1 MGSIAHYLNPGVWS
15 GISLS
20 GIAGLAPAEFWSAT
34 LQIIFVNILLSG
46 DNAVIIAMACRR
58 LAPRQR
64 VWGLVIGAGL
74 AVILR
79 IIFAALLSSLLEYP
93 YLKIVGGIALIAI
106 AAKLVVPEDDE
117 GADIEPATR
126 LWRAVR
132 IVLVAD
138 IVMSF
143 DNILAIVEISHGALV
158 LLAVGL
164 AVSIPLVIAG
174 AALIAALFDRLPI
187 LVWAGTALLGWV
199 GGQTIFDDR
208 TIVGP
213 VTHALGEALAQ
224 RAELASGCGGL
235 VLALAAGALWRHWHA
250 LKPRH

>member
-79 IIFAALLSSLLEYP
+79 IIFTALPPHSLLEYP

-164 AVSIPLVIAG
+164 ACLV
-174 AALIAALFDRLPI
+174 F
-187 LVWAGTALLGWV
+187 
-199 GGQTIFDDR
+199 
-208 TIVGP
+208 
-213 VTHALGEALAQ
+213 
-224 RAELASGCGGL
+224 
-235 VLALAAGALWRHWHA
+235 HWSSPE
-250 LKPRH
+250 PR